1 MENTI
6 IKENASTTKNNT
18 TKKSFGESLR
28 TNLRTAR
35 AKMASQKLS
44 ENEKLKSVTTAI
56 NTWLDTLP
64 GLIAHCLTR
73 CIITAIVLNVIA
85 AYFWPELPETIPT
98 VYEFF
103 NGFLTFSEW
112 VYKAALGGIAS
123 LFNGTFFEFGKSM
136 MAELADMWNAF
147 WTWASAIRF

>member
-6 IKENASTTKNNT
+6 IKENANTTKNNT

-28 TNLRTAR
+28 TKLHAAR

-44 ENEKLKSVTTAI
+44 ENKTLKSVSTAV
-56 NTWLDTLP
+56 NTWLDALP
-64 GLIAHCLTR
+64 DRIARGLTR
-73 CIITAIVLNVIA
+73 CLFMAILLNVIA

-98 VYEFF
+98 VYAFF
-103 NGFLTFSEW
+103 NGFLTIIEW
-112 VYKAALGGIAS
+112 VYKVALGGIAS
-123 LFNGTFFEFGKSM
+123 IFNGTFFEFGKSM

-147 WTWASAIRF
+147 WAWASAIHF